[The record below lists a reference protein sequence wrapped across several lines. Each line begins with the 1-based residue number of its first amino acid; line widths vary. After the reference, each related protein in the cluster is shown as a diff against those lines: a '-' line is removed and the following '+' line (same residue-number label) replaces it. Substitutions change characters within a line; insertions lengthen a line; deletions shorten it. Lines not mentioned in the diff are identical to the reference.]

1 MILQAKNICKSYHNG
16 EKELQI
22 LQDMNLEIQS
32 SEILAIT
39 GPSGIGK
46 TTLLNVLSTLDK
58 PDSGEVLIQNQ
69 DVFRLSD
76 DVLSQF
82 RNKTIGFVFQSHYLL
97 PEFTALENVKIPM
110 MLADENPDFSKSE
123 ELLVRVGLQD
133 RLSHRPAALSGGE
146 KQRVAVARALVN
158 SPALVFADEPTGNLD
173 LAAGEKVLDIICQL
187 NEETNASFVIVTHNS
202 AIANRA
208 HRIFEMGG
216 EVQ

>member
-1 MILQAKNICKSYHNG
+1 MILQARNVSKSYHNG
-16 EKELQI
+16 EKELHI
-22 LQDMNLEIQS
+22 LQDVNLEIQS
-32 SEILAIT
+32 AEILAIT

-58 PDSGEVLIQNQ
+58 PDSGEVLIQNS
-69 DVFRLSD
+69 DVFRFSD
-76 DVLSQF
+76 DELSRF
-82 RNKTIGFVFQSHYLL
+82 RNRTIGFVFQAHYLL

-110 MLADENPDFSKSE
+110 MLAEENSDFSKAE
-123 ELLVRVGLQD
+123 ELLVKVGLQD

-173 LAAGEKVLDIICQL
+173 LAAGEKVLDVICQL
-187 NEETNASFVIVTHNS
+187 NEETKTSFVIVTHNPN
-202 AIANRA
+202 IAERA

-216 EVQ
+216 KIQ

>member
-1 MILQAKNICKSYHNG
+1 MILQAKNINKSYHNG
-16 EKELQI
+16 EKELRI
-22 LQDMNLEIQS
+22 LQNVNLEIPS
-32 SEILAIT
+32 AEILAIT

-58 PDSGEVLIQNQ
+58 PDNGEIIINGNNTLH
-69 DVFRLSD
+69 FSD
-76 DVLSQF
+76 DELSRF
-82 RNKTIGFVFQSHYLL
+82 RNRTIGFVFQAHYLL

-110 MLADENPDFSKSE
+110 MLSENNSDFSNAE

-173 LAAGEKVLDIICQL
+173 IAAGEKVLDIICQL
-187 NEETNASFVIVTHNS
+187 NEETETSFVIVTHNTK
-202 AIANRA
+202 IANRA
-208 HRIFEMGG
+208 HRNFEMTR
-216 EVQ
+216 